1 MRIWRADTKVV
12 SAYISLLV
20 NQPAASRRDRFS
32 RVSMLLFQDTA
43 IVTGAGG
50 AIGRAIAQAMAS
62 EGAKIVVTDIDA
74 ALGQSTMRE
83 IIAGGGIAEFI
94 EADLAEE
101 RSAEAVL
108 NFALNKFGRISLFV
122 HCASPN
128 HFGATLARSSE
139 QDWSQMFGVNLFAA
153 FRMGRLIGQHM
164 TDNHVRGRMLLI
176 TSLHA
181 ESIRRVP
188 HYSAAKSG
196 LTMFMRELAV
206 ELGPR
211 GIRVNA
217 LAPGMIA
224 PDMLPEHE
232 PFAEA
237 AALRRIGAPAECA
250 NMAVAI
256 LSERF
261 GSFVTGSVITVDGGL
276 SLFNWM
282 THPA

>member
-1 MRIWRADTKVV
+1 
-12 SAYISLLV
+12 
-20 NQPAASRRDRFS
+20 
-32 RVSMLLFQDTA
+32 MLLFQDTA

-50 AIGRAIAQAMAS
+50 AIGRAMAQAMAV

-74 ALGQSTMRE
+74 ALGQSTKRE
-83 IIAGGGIAEFI
+83 INASGGTAEFI
-94 EADLAEE
+94 AADLAEE

-108 NFALNKFGRISLFV
+108 NFALSQFGRISLFV

-128 HFGATLARSSE
+128 HSGATLARSTE
-139 QDWSQMFGVNLFAA
+139 QDWTRMFGVNLFAA
-153 FRMGRLIGQHM
+153 FRLGRLIGQHM
-164 TDNHVRGRMLLI
+164 TDNRVPGRMLLI

-181 ESIRRVP
+181 ESIRKVP
-188 HYSAAKSG
+188 HYSAAKSA
-196 LTMFMRELAV
+196 LTMFMRELAAD
-206 ELGPR
+206 LGPR

-224 PDMLPEHE
+224 PDRLPVHE

-237 AALRRIGAPAECA
+237 AALRRIGTPAECA

-261 GSFVTGSVITVDGGL
+261 GSFVTGSVVTVDGGL

-282 THPA
+282 SQRS